1 MSKRK
6 NTKYTSQREREEL
19 LENFLEDLDNED
31 EEDIFENTNLDSDS
45 DTDIDMAE
53 LDPIGKEDLNETVDL
68 YNDVDNVYNIDND
81 TNNVNS
87 NTNKVEFI

>member
-1 MSKRK
+1 
-6 NTKYTSQREREEL
+6 
-19 LENFLEDLDNED
+19 
-31 EEDIFENTNLDSDS
+31 
-45 DTDIDMAE
+45 MAE

-68 YNDVDNVYNIDND
+68 DNDVDNVNNIDND